1 MVLVERCVEQYDNKT
16 LTSLKGEL
24 KGQVSGAGKVVV
36 TTEYFK
42 SKVENTEN
50 TWQDASRTT
59 ENVRISVPFALR
71 DSCNNVIVVEI
82 VVESIHNLIMLLALM
97 RC

>member
-36 TTEYFK
+36 TTEYVYFK
-42 SKVENTEN
+42 SKVEN

-71 DSCNNVIVVEI
+71 DSCNNVIVVE
-82 VVESIHNLIMLLALM
+82 SIHSLIMLLALM
-97 RC
+97 KC